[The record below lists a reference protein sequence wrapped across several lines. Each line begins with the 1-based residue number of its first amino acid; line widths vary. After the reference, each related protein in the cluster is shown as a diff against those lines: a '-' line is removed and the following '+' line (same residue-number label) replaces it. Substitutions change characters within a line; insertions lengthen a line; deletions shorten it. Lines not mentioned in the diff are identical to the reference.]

1 MYNGW
6 SLTQIKAGALSCGSS
21 HCIHPHH
28 ALSVKKKKPVSFMNV
43 PNEAVKVITLVK
55 APPLDENVFHHL
67 YDTWQGRGEHLLY
80 SKI

>member
-1 MYNGW
+1 M
-6 SLTQIKAGALSCGSS
+6 GAVTVFTHIMHFQL
-21 HCIHPHH
+21 
-28 ALSVKKKKPVSFMNV
+28 KKKKPVSFMNV